1 MNQAAPFA
9 RRHPVPAL
17 LACVLLV
24 AAIASL
30 GALFPPGDWYAGLA
44 KPSFNPPNW
53 VFGPAWT
60 TLYLMIAVATWLLWR
75 AAPGAPRGRALRL
88 NAVQLLL
95 NAAWSPL
102 FFGLQA
108 PAPALACIVLMWL
121 AILATIIAARPVSRP
136 ASWLLVPYL
145 AWVSFATL
153 LNASIWWLNR
163 GGW

>member
-1 MNQAAPFA
+1 MTDAAPYA
-9 RRHPVPAL
+9 QRHPVPAL

-75 AAPGAPRGRALRL
+75 AAPGAPRSRALRL
-88 NAVQLLL
+88 NAAQLLL

-102 FFGLQA
+102 FFGMRNPLA
-108 PAPALACIVLMWL
+108 ALVDLVSL
-121 AILATIIAARPVSRP
+121 FGTATAYAAVAGKLDRP
-136 ASWLLVPYL
+136 AAFMMVPYIGWL
-145 AWVSFATL
+145 GFAGY
-153 LNASIWWLNR
+153 LNEEIWRLNR
-163 GGW
+163 R